1 MRHHAQAVG
10 IEYAGC
16 TSGFLTGLGGDLPF
30 PNVLLTSFTAM
41 SDHATILTTG
51 GDLLICG
58 GLAMLAALG
67 GVALWIGRWTE
78 QTPNRG

>member
-1 MRHHAQAVG
+1 
-10 IEYAGC
+10 
-16 TSGFLTGLGGDLPF
+16 
-30 PNVLLTSFTAM
+30 M

-67 GVALWIGRWTE
+67 GLALWFGRPSE
-78 QTPNRG
+78 QSPNRS

>member
-1 MRHHAQAVG
+1 
-10 IEYAGC
+10 
-16 TSGFLTGLGGDLPF
+16 
-30 PNVLLTSFTAM
+30 M

-67 GVALWIGRWTE
+67 GLALWFGRPTE
-78 QTPNRG
+78 QSPNRG

>member
-1 MRHHAQAVG
+1 
-10 IEYAGC
+10 
-16 TSGFLTGLGGDLPF
+16 
-30 PNVLLTSFTAM
+30 M

-67 GVALWIGRWTE
+67 GVALWFGRWTE